1 MAVKIIT
8 YHRAVNYGAVLQA
21 YALARAIREY
31 VRPDV
36 FIYDHVN
43 EKIANSYAL
52 FKKSKNPAG
61 TAIQIATLPFKL
73 KKHAKFKAFTDKYI
87 PLSANV
93 SDGDIFITGSDQ
105 VWNYRGTDFDKA
117 YFLDFVKRK
126 ENRNSYA
133 ASFGLADIE
142 DSYFDEYK
150 RLLSNFNNISVRE
163 ERGREIVQKMTG
175 RDVPVVLDPTLL
187 LSAEEW
193 RKELVHTLKH
203 EDYILVY
210 LMVKTPTVID
220 FVKKL
225 AERTGLVIY
234 YINDYALPFCKKC
247 SVMRCIGPEEWVSLF
262 SGAEYVVTN
271 SFHGTA
277 FSINFNKKFFVEMQ
291 PEEIGVNSRLENI
304 LDKFGL
310 NERIIKN
317 SDSEAWDKTIDYDRV
332 NRILYKEKEK
342 SMAYLENIAG
352 KKE

>member
-133 ASFGLADIE
+133 ASFLLADI
-142 DSYFDEYK
+142 
-150 RLLSNFNNISVRE
+150 
-163 ERGREIVQKMTG
+163 
-175 RDVPVVLDPTLL
+175 
-187 LSAEEW
+187 
-193 RKELVHTLKH
+193 
-203 EDYILVY
+203 
-210 LMVKTPTVID
+210 
-220 FVKKL
+220 
-225 AERTGLVIY
+225 
-234 YINDYALPFCKKC
+234 
-247 SVMRCIGPEEWVSLF
+247 
-262 SGAEYVVTN
+262 
-271 SFHGTA
+271 
-277 FSINFNKKFFVEMQ
+277 
-291 PEEIGVNSRLENI
+291 
-304 LDKFGL
+304 
-310 NERIIKN
+310 
-317 SDSEAWDKTIDYDRV
+317 
-332 NRILYKEKEK
+332 
-342 SMAYLENIAG
+342 
-352 KKE
+352 